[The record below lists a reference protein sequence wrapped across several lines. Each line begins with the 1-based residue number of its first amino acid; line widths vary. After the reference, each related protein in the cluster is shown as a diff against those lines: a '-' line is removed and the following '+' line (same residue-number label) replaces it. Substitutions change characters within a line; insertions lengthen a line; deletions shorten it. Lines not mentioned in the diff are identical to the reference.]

1 MHYANTYLSKPV
13 VPDVEI
19 VGDGKTKVLKCM
31 LNTGSDIYQGACK
44 KRGSTL
50 KEEYKNASGTCYM
63 DPRDM
68 GKLGVKNWDTVLVK
82 TEWGE
87 VVVNAA
93 VSRDAPHEGTV
104 FICKG
109 PWANTVVSPDT
120 YCCSDP
126 TYKGIHCT
134 VEKTDREVLLMADL
148 MRWVYKKYVDSD
160 DDDVVEHM
168 ESEGM
173 INKFFDSREQ
183 AASYVTALKT
193 NAIVRDAN
201 LEDVFIELTGRRV
214 ND

>member
-1 MHYANTYLSKPV
+1 MC
-13 VPDVEI
+13 I
-19 VGDGKTKVLKCM
+19 
-31 LNTGSDIYQGACK
+31 
-44 KRGSTL
+44 
-50 KEEYKNASGTCYM
+50 
-63 DPRDM
+63 RDR